1 MAYTTSGT
9 KTGQVTIVSGPKI
22 STVTCTNPIE
32 ISVPLKFDIADRVL
46 VSTDTTLNVRDSA
59 NGTVIGQQVNGVG
72 GIVVGG
78 PVYSGSLRW
87 WNIEYDA
94 GVDGWS
100 AEDFLASDMPPRDQ
114 LPTIPDV
121 PDVSM

>member
-1 MAYTTSGT
+1 
-9 KTGQVTIVSGPKI
+9 
-22 STVTCTNPIE
+22 
-32 ISVPLKFDIADRVL
+32 LKFDIADRVL
-46 VSTDTTLNVRDSA
+46 VSTDTILNVRDSA

-72 GIVVGG
+72 GIVVDG

-87 WNIEYDA
+87 WNIDYDA

-100 AEDFLASDMPPRDQ
+100 AENFLISNMPPRDQ

-121 PDVSM
+121 PDASM